1 MPEGQKPDYI
11 AKANTRPDSD
21 DPSFWVD
28 VGAAW
33 NYESNDKQGI
43 SVRLNATPLNWDGSF
58 ILVPR

>member
-1 MPEGQKPDYI
+1 MAEGQKPDDI

-33 NYESNDKQGI
+33 NYENDDKQGI
-43 SVRLNATPLNWDGSF
+43 SVRLNATPFNWDGSF